1 MCDRGNGW
9 KQKSDTVNFP
19 FLPCLI
25 TTTKHSTVV
34 ARTEMRHG
42 HVWQRQWVRTE
53 MIGHGHVWQ
62 RRSVRNVERLYPFL
76 GNYRSGRRSQWHE
89 FGAFGVVI
97 KRVECSSFF
106 INLHLSFNDQREQR
120 EHSQSLVAV
129 MKSFPALL
137 LAVVVAAYNI
147 VNIVRAGD
155 PDPLQDLCVADLKSG
170 GNVM

>member
-1 MCDRGNGW
+1 
-9 KQKSDTVNFP
+9 
-19 FLPCLI
+19 
-25 TTTKHSTVV
+25 
-34 ARTEMRHG
+34 
-42 HVWQRQWVRTE
+42 
-53 MIGHGHVWQ
+53 
-62 RRSVRNVERLYPFL
+62 
-76 GNYRSGRRSQWHE
+76 
-89 FGAFGVVI
+89 VVI

-106 INLHLSFNDQREQR
+106 INLHLSFNDQR

>member
-1 MCDRGNGW
+1 M
-9 KQKSDTVNFP
+9 
-19 FLPCLI
+19 
-25 TTTKHSTVV
+25 
-34 ARTEMRHG
+34 
-42 HVWQRQWVRTE
+42 
-53 MIGHGHVWQ
+53 
-62 RRSVRNVERLYPFL
+62 
-76 GNYRSGRRSQWHE
+76 
-89 FGAFGVVI
+89 
-97 KRVECSSFF
+97 
-106 INLHLSFNDQREQR
+106 